1 MRFSKV
7 LLRRCPALA
16 LVRCLAV
23 VGAILPPIG
32 GVHAED
38 LGVIGPVYS
47 IAEKDLLAFIETR
60 LRAKEGSGEL
70 AAIQREATDRALRS
84 IEDPQPVTEVGKVT
98 KARTYYY
105 DPSVVVPANITDE
118 AGKVLIPAGT
128 KVNPLDTISLSKQLL
143 FFDARD
149 PKQVRQ
155 ARALIAS
162 NRGQLKP
169 ILTGGSYI
177 DLMRRWKLRVY
188 YDQQGALVKQLGI
201 RAVPALVSQEGKRLR
216 IDELPHS

>member
-1 MRFSKV
+1 MRFSKA

-16 LVRCLAV
+16 LVRCLAL
-23 VGAILPPIG
+23 VGATFPPIG
-32 GVHAED
+32 VAHAED

-47 IAEKDLLAFIETR
+47 IAEKDLLAFIEAR
-60 LRAKEGSGEL
+60 LRAKEQSGEL

-84 IEDPQPVTEVGKVT
+84 IEDPQPVTEVGRVT

-105 DPSVVVPANITDE
+105 DPSAVVPANITDE

-128 KVNPLDTISLSKQLL
+128 KVNPLDAVSLSKQLL

-155 ARALIAS
+155 AHALIARH
-162 NRGQLKP
+162 RGQLKP
-169 ILTGGSYI
+169 ILTGGSYM

-216 IDELPHS
+216 IDELPQS

>member
-1 MRFSKV
+1 MRFSRA
-7 LLRRCPALA
+7 LLRRCPALT

-23 VGAILPPIG
+23 VGATLPPIG
-32 GVHAED
+32 GAHAED

-47 IAEKDLLAFIETR
+47 IAEKDLLAFIEAR
-60 LRAKEGSGEL
+60 LRAKEQSGEL
-70 AAIQREATDRALRS
+70 AALRREATDRALRS
-84 IEDPQPVTEVGKVT
+84 IEEPQPGTEVGKAT

-128 KVNPLDTISLSKQLL
+128 KVNPLDAVSLSKQLL

-149 PKQVRQ
+149 PKQLRQ

-162 NRGQLKP
+162 HHGNVKP
-169 ILTGGSYI
+169 ILTGGSYM

-216 IDELPHS
+216 IDELPQS

>member
-1 MRFSKV
+1 MRFSRAV
-7 LLRRCPALA
+7 LRRCPAVA
-16 LVRCLAV
+16 LVRCLAL
-23 VGAILPPIG
+23 VGATLPPIG
-32 GVHAED
+32 GAHAED

-84 IEDPQPVTEVGKVT
+84 IEDPQPVTEVGKVV
-98 KARTYYY
+98 KGRTYYY

-128 KVNPLDTISLSKQLL
+128 KVNPLETVSLSKQLL

-169 ILTGGSYI
+169 ILTGGSYM

-201 RAVPALVSQEGKRLR
+201 LAVPALVSQEGKRLR
-216 IDELPHS
+216 IDELPQS